1 MRTVEKTI
9 LKKYISGACWLT
21 AMEQHSFNVLSSNR
35 QPCHTHGDLQA
46 MQHSHQSQP
55 RFWSW
60 EGWSLI
66 EKRQRSTWLSIPVTN
81 LFLCRR
87 DTDRFLRQCWSFDVW
102 CFNQPPM
109 GDHHWLGS
117 PYDLFSG
124 HRPQALRIQ
133 TIKKTTLYSKIKY
146 QGWSNFPKTSE
157 NGNHKDQTNNFSD
170 FPREQKQTNNSSRSQ
185 WESHANAGA
194 RNMLVTE
201 EMRFPQ
207 IPKAPLAKSGYLLHG
222 RQRPSNASQISCK
235 I

>member
-1 MRTVEKTI
+1 MQKKKFGHWFLWWWHVDANCWTNI
-9 LKKYISGACWLT
+9 LKKKKHPPEHVDWQLWNSIILIC
-21 AMEQHSFNVLSSNR
+21 FNMLSSNR

-66 EKRQRSTWLSIPVTN
+66 VQEGHWQVSISHPWVTITGWAH
-81 LFLCRR
+81 LMIYFQV
-87 DTDRFLRQCWSFDVW
+87 TDLRHCAYKPS
-102 CFNQPPM
+102 
-109 GDHHWLGS
+109 
-117 PYDLFSG
+117 
-124 HRPQALRIQ
+124 
-133 TIKKTTLYSKIKY
+133 KTLLYIVK
-146 QGWSNFPKTSE
+146 SNTKFFQQLPLKTSE
-157 NGNHKDQTNNFSD
+157 NGNHQDQTNKLQRL
-170 FPREQKQTNNSSRSQ
+170 PRMVQ
-185 WESHANAGA
+185 